1 MNLKQANEIRA
12 SIGLMPITAND
23 DGKRKRQARQAANR
37 AARAQECREIRARRN
52 SGKK

>member
-1 MNLKQANEIRA
+1 MNLSQANTIRA
-12 SIGLMPITAND
+12 SLGLPPLTAND
-23 DGKRKRQARQAANR
+23 ADKRKRQARQDANR